1 MYLRFWCK
9 SPIFSIPTG
18 GGIFGLLSKKS
29 RFGRNPIVML
39 GIAVHFIAF
48 YLIFVNM
55 PSNAPVAPMEGTD
68 DIAYM
73 IPRYVSSSLWLV

>member
-1 MYLRFWCK
+1 M
-9 SPIFSIPTG
+9 
-18 GGIFGLLSKKS
+18 
-29 RFGRNPIVML
+29 ML

>member
-1 MYLRFWCK
+1 M
-9 SPIFSIPTG
+9 PTG
-18 GGIFGLLSKKS
+18 GGIFGLLSKKN

-39 GIAVHFIAF
+39 GIVVHFIAF

-73 IPRYVSSSLWLV
+73 IPRCVSSSLWLL